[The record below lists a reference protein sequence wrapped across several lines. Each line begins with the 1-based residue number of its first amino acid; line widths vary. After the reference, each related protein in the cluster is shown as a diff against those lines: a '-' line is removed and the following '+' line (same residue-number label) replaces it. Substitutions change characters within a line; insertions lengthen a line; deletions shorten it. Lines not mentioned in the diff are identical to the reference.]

1 MRMRELHPGETG
13 DKEFRFI
20 LAASLAF
27 YALLGFLF
35 QRANLEH
42 RIPHP
47 SLVNPLPGKIT
58 LQINVPR
65 EKPLPPPA
73 RAPLKAP
80 VKVSPRTA
88 ANPEAPPAPPPPD
101 PDALAKKN
109 REIAQ
114 KKFASFFG
122 SGSDE
127 LIPDNGVNVISSP
140 QGGPENPKKKGGQD
154 AGQAPPDLQIKT
166 GDIDQLLNN
175 VPGGD
180 SGSKRK
186 AVLGEHQT
194 RSFSSAAGSG
204 SGAGGRGGS
213 ARSTEELEKSF
224 KAYEGRLKA
233 YYDRI
238 LVNHPDLKGI
248 MVVRI
253 TLAADGHVLKCDIV
267 SSDLNDKAFESE
279 ISRIIQ
285 EQFKFAAISGKE
297 EYYDRAL
304 NFHPVH

>member
-1 MRMRELHPGETG
+1 MRLREFHPGETG
-13 DKEFRFI
+13 DKEFRVI
-20 LAASLAF
+20 LAASLLF
-27 YALLGFLF
+27 YTLLGLFF
-35 QRANLEH
+35 QRVNTEPRLL
-42 RIPHP
+42 HP
-47 SLVNPLPGKIT
+47 SLVIPPPRKIT

-65 EKPLPPPA
+65 EKPLPPP
-73 RAPLKAP
+73 RALLKAP

-88 ANPEAPPAPPPPD
+88 ANPEAAPAPPLG

-114 KKFASFFG
+114 KKFNSLFG
-122 SGSDE
+122 SVSDE

-140 QGGPENPKKKGGQD
+140 QGGPENPKRREPQGT
-154 AGQAPPDLQIKT
+154 GQAPPDLQIKT

-175 VPGGD
+175 APGGD

-194 RSFSSAAGSG
+194 RSFSRAVGSG

-213 ARSTEELEKSF
+213 SRSTEELEKSF
-224 KAYEGRLKA
+224 KAYEGRLKS

-238 LVNHPDLKGI
+238 LVNRPDLKGI
-248 MVVRI
+248 MVIRI

-267 SSDLNDKAFESE
+267 SSDLNDKAFEGE